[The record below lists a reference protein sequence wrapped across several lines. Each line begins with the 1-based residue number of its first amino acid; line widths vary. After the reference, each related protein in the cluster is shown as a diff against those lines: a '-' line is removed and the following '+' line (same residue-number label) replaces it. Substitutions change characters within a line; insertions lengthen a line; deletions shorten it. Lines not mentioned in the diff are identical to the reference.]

1 MKKVLFAST
10 ILASLGTVAA
20 AQDTG
25 VKIGGYGRFGLVYD
39 STDRFVTRTA
49 TEIDPTTGAEVEV
62 PYEAKQNK
70 TLIHTRLRFNIDA
83 KVATD
88 SGVGFGGRIRVQ
100 DSDTGGGGFS
110 AAQLYT
116 TYEGLRVEVGN
127 ANTALDSVAL
137 FYDAEMGL
145 RDTSYGDSLSDF
157 YAFSSYDYQPER
169 KGLYAAY
176 TFAEFSV
183 LASYITP
190 DQIADA
196 DVTEEYSFAAA
207 YETDMFS
214 VAFAGTWDGA
224 GIEDNDIWF
233 LGAAYNVNDAATIG
247 INYINEGFVTSS
259 DGTYEKDSSTIVI
272 YGNYTFD
279 AVTLR
284 AYVSHNDQDGWDS
297 KTAYG
302 LGADYDLGGAKL
314 TGSVQRSYDEET
326 YADFGVRFDF

>member
-25 VKIGGYGRFGLVYD
+25 VTIGGYGRFGLVYD
-39 STDRFVTRTA
+39 STDRFVDR
-49 TEIDPTTGAEVEV
+49 IDSEGVA
-62 PYEAKQNK
+62 YEAKANK
-70 TLIHTRLRFNIDA
+70 TVIHTRLRFNIDA

-100 DSDTGGGGFS
+100 DSDTGGGDFS

-157 YAFSSYDYQPER
+157 FAFSSGSYQPER

-207 YETDMFS
+207 YETDLFS
-214 VAFAGTWDGA
+214 IAFAGTWDGA

-233 LGAAYNVNDAATIG
+233 IGAAYNVNDAATVG
-247 INYINEGFVTSS
+247 INYINEGFVTSFK
-259 DGTYEKDSSTIVI
+259 DGIAQNTEKDSSTIVL

-284 AYVSHNDQDGWDS
+284 AYVSHNDLSGWDS

-314 TGSVQRSYDEET
+314 TGSVQRSYEEET